1 VFHRL
6 FPYRYIGSISNERE
20 REVAIDVA
28 RLYELMGRI
37 YFYSNESLPITY
49 CVLRFMNT
57 AERAGPSPELASSYA
72 GMAFLAGFAQ
82 LHPLAESYVDR
93 ALAVAKEVNQ
103 PSNLITVN
111 VVTGVYELGVGKWNN
126 VRAKGQEAQAICEQ
140 LGDYRQW
147 GDSTVLL
154 AENAFISSDIEY
166 AINIQ
171 KILLEDAR
179 KRRNPLQ
186 QGWGLFG
193 LAANTIRRGD
203 AAAAIPMLEEA
214 LQILEELPNLASS
227 INTNGQLALAHL
239 RLGQNGQ
246 ALAYASAVLDLA
258 ANISPTVYSM
268 DIGFAAV
275 ADVYFE
281 LWEKA
286 LQDSNRQFDSDKYKL
301 LAEKAIKLLR
311 AFQKVFPIGQSVTP
325 YYQGWYE
332 LLTGKLQAAV
342 QSWTKGLEAAKNFN
356 MPYQEGL
363 IRVKL
368 GTTLDGDA
376 NVRRAHF
383 ERAIEIFEQ
392 MGAAHDLAV
401 AKEAAKK
408 AGLQD

>member
-1 VFHRL
+1 
-6 FPYRYIGSISNERE
+6 
-20 REVAIDVA
+20 
-28 RLYELMGRI
+28 
-37 YFYSNESLPITY
+37 
-49 CVLRFMNT
+49 MNT

-72 GMAFLAGFAQ
+72 GMAVLAGLAQ

-93 ALAVAKEVNQ
+93 ALSVAKEVNQ

-111 VVTGVYELGVGKWNN
+111 VVTGVYELGVGKWDS
-126 VRAKGQEAQAICEQ
+126 VRAKGQDAKAICEQ

-154 AENAFISSDIEY
+154 AENALISSDIEY
-166 AINIQ
+166 AMNTQ
-171 KILLEDAR
+171 KILLDDAR

-193 LAANTIRRGD
+193 VAANSIRQGNE
-203 AAAAIPMLEEA
+203 AEAIPMLEEA

-239 RLGQNGQ
+239 RLGQHGQ

-258 ANISPTVYSM
+258 SNISPTVYSM
-268 DIGFAAV
+268 DLGFAAV
-275 ADVYFE
+275 AEVYFE

-286 LQDSNRQFDSDKYKL
+286 LRDSNRQFDSDKNKL
-301 LAEKAIKLLR
+301 LAEKALKLLR
-311 AFQKVFPIGQSVTP
+311 AFEKVFPIGRPVTP

-332 LLTGKLQAAV
+332 WLVGKPQAAIN
-342 QSWTKGLEAAKNFN
+342 SWKKGLEAAKHFN

-368 GTTLDGDA
+368 GASLKDDA
-376 NVRRAHF
+376 NARREHI
-383 ERAIEIFEQ
+383 RSAIQIFEK
-392 MGAAHDLAV
+392 MGAVHEL
-401 AKEAAKK
+401 EAAKRLE
-408 AGLQD
+408 AGESRL